1 MNVAP
6 VCRSISFGRMMT
18 KDEQSEYKTV
28 LAKGKKLAGQTGH
41 SIFIMP
47 TQSLP
52 QSPDFNTGIGHLT
65 DETGQK
71 FIRYMHSILGFN
83 VREDLPAGQT
93 EPYNNNLYINY
104 RSTSLALGDQNIN
117 PQLLTTDE
125 YANLLTKEDVQK
137 IVKANTR
144 HDKDRFAN
152 FNNIID
158 ENGGQNQ
165 ALKKAFTN
173 FEKLDSSHPLKTQYQ
188 NYIKE
193 NSEWIDFMYKDKGE
207 FFKFKQFLADSHH
220 KKGVEFLHSLGV
232 KSCGDCLI
240 GATTYEAKARPYAF
254 LQEWNLGWQLPTPD
268 IEKITDPSSD
278 AYKYMKYKVQN
289 IARRNDMIRFD
300 VGWAYIQPRLFNNAD
315 GSKIRRPYLGDK
327 VVKQIENWVKEV
339 KGEDFDLKNLI
350 WETEAGPDDFQW
362 EKDGKLIEPL
372 QKRVKIYGSM
382 YMSDDWGSNDAF
394 IKRGFDG
401 DYFVIGVGN
410 HDHQPLKE
418 IANDIPYPKKNG
430 ESIVYEHNKQNAIK
444 PLARI
449 LKLDEKQLQ
458 IPVEFSKAKFAEPM
472 MAKNMMEF
480 FMDDFGYQ
488 AKFDKHEFNISDTP
502 DENYAH
508 KILYDFKKQYHDA
521 VESGFGVNKMDSLE
535 KIFKSKGLDK
545 KHPLIYRLIV
555 KYRDILYEKAPET
568 VSENIKSASQNKTLL
583 KILAAGAVF
592 IAAGS
597 YFYTKPAKKTVQKEP
612 KEKPRVSLVK
622 TA

>member
-1 MNVAP
+1 MKVSAVRQSVN
-6 VCRSISFGRMMT
+6 FGRMMT
-18 KDEQSEYKTV
+18 KDELNEYETV
-28 LAKGKKLAGQTGH
+28 LVKGKKLAGQTGH

-52 QSPDFNTGIGHLT
+52 QSPDLNTGIGHLT
-65 DETGQK
+65 DETGQE
-71 FIRYMHSILGFN
+71 FIKYMHSILGFN
-83 VREDLPAGQT
+83 VREDLPAGQI

-117 PQLLTTDE
+117 PKLLTTDE
-125 YANLLTKEDVQK
+125 YANLLTKEDVDE
-137 IVKANTR
+137 IVKANKR
-144 HDKDRFAN
+144 KDNDRFAN
-152 FNNIID
+152 FHNIMN

-165 ALKKAFTN
+165 ALKKAYER
-173 FEKLDSSHPLKTQYQ
+173 FENLENSHPLKAKYQ

-220 KKGVEFLHSLGV
+220 KKGVDFLHSLGV

-254 LQEWNLGWQLPTPD
+254 STDWNLGWQLPTPD
-268 IEKITDPSSD
+268 IEKITDTSSD

-315 GSKIRRPYLGDK
+315 NSKIRKPYLGDK
-327 VVKQIENWVKEV
+327 VLKQIEKWVKEV

-410 HDHQPLKE
+410 HDHQPLRE
-418 IANDIPYPKKNG
+418 IANDISYPKKIG
-430 ESIVYEHNKQNAIK
+430 ESIAYEHNKQNAIK

-458 IPVEFSKAKFAEPM
+458 IPIEFAKAKFAEPM

-480 FMDDFGYQ
+480 FMDDFAYQ
-488 AKFDKHEFNISDTP
+488 ARFDKHEFNCNETP

-508 KILYDFKKQYHDA
+508 KILYEFKKQYHDA
-521 VESGFGVNKMDSLE
+521 VESGYGVNKMDSLE
-535 KIFKSKGLDK
+535 KIFKAKGLDR
-545 KHPLIYRLIV
+545 KHPQLYKLIV
-555 KYRDILYEKAPET
+555 KYRDILYEKTSDAVED
-568 VSENIKSASQNKTLL
+568 IKSTPKNKPML
-583 KILAAGAVF
+583 KILAAGAVI
-592 IAAGS
+592 IAAGG
-597 YFYTKPAKKTVQKEP
+597 YFYIKSTKNNPDKQP
-612 KEKPRVSLVK
+612 DEKVRASLIK